1 MRLVSETS
9 WMETKLEI
17 LHVFDFAAMQAI
29 YDTYYRNI
37 PTEFTRTVNRLLTSA
52 KPANR
57 S

>member
-9 WMETKLEI
+9 WTETKLEI
-17 LHVFDFAAMQAI
+17 LHVFEFAAMQAI